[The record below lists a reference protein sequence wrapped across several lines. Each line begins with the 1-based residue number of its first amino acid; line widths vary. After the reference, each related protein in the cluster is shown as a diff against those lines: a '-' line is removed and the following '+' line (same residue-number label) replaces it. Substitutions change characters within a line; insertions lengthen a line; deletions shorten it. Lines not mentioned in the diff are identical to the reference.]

1 MKDQTQI
8 GMRVN
13 GERGR
18 PRNRRSRGGGWDGVK
33 ELERLERGL
42 EGVSKSEKG
51 KGVKSRASQKE
62 PICKKNLG

>member
-13 GERGR
+13 GEEGG
-18 PRNRRSRGGGWDGVK
+18 PRNKRSRGGWDGVK
-33 ELERLERGL
+33 ELERLD
-42 EGVSKSEKG
+42 SKSEKG

-62 PICKKNLG
+62 PIGKKNLC